1 MPRFSKRSINNLSE
15 CHIDLQV
22 VFKEV
27 IKHFDCTVIEG
38 HRPEAEQNAAYNAGN
53 SKVKY
58 PNSKHNSLPSLAADV
73 VPYPIDWNDTDRMRY
88 FAGFVMGVAALLKA
102 QGKITHA
109 VRAGIDWD
117 CDTQTNDQRFIDLPH
132 FELVK

>member
-1 MPRFSKRSINNLSE
+1 MPKFSKRSINNLSE

-22 VFKEV
+22 VFKQV
-27 IKHFDCTVIEG
+27 INHFDCTVIEG

-53 SKVKY
+53 SKVKF
-58 PNSKHNSLPSLAADV
+58 PNSKHNSLPSMAADV

-88 FAGFVMGVAALLKA
+88 FAGFVMGIAAVLKE
-102 QGKITHA
+102 QGKITHS

-117 CDTQTNDQRFIDLPH
+117 RDTQTNDQRFIDLPH

>member
-15 CHIDLQV
+15 CHIDLQI

-38 HRPEAEQNAAYNAGN
+38 YRGEAEQNEAYYAGN
-53 SKVKY
+53 SKLKY
-58 PNSKHNSLPSLAADV
+58 PQSKHNKRPSMAADV

-88 FAGFVMGVAALLKA
+88 FAGYVMGIAAILKSE
-102 QGKITHA
+102 GKITHTL
-109 VRAGIDWD
+109 RSGGDWD
-117 CDTQTNDQRFIDLPH
+117 MDTETNDQRFIDLPH
-132 FELVK
+132 FELI